1 MLLLVG
7 ILAPSLLL
15 LRPSYKQLVG
25 GGGGRLPLER
35 SVDALLQLP
44 EQGSGLLFQDSKKA
58 MTAQAEHERVLIEPR
73 MNPIVERKRSRK
85 KGGGAKGGGFGA
97 GRSPNFSQPY
107 LRHLRHFSLFIFRH
121 ASPVH
126 SSVSRPRRRRARR
139 RA

>member
-1 MLLLVG
+1 MLLFVS

-58 MTAQAEHERVLIEPR
+58 MTAQAEHVPSYLRPSPHNTRTRSPR
-73 MNPIVERKRSRK
+73 CSDATRHTTCPTAARGISLSPRDWLRARSIGAPRGRQTPAEFLQARRGVKRS
-85 KGGGAKGGGFGA
+85 
-97 GRSPNFSQPY
+97 
-107 LRHLRHFSLFIFRH
+107 SLL
-121 ASPVH
+121 
-126 SSVSRPRRRRARR
+126 
-139 RA
+139 